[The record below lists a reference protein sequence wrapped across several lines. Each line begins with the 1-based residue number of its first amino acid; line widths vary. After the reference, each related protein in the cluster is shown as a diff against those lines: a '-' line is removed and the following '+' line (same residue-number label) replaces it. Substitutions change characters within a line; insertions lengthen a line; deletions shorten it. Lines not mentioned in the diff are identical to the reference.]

1 MLLYGIIGEKIDGD
15 YFAQELN
22 WLGREYDEITIRINS
37 FGGDF
42 NQGLSIVSEIRAS
55 KAFIITVVEGV
66 AASMAGVIALAGD
79 ERRMNDYARI
89 MLHLAYFVDDKGNK
103 VTSLSK
109 KDQKAIGQ
117 MNGIM
122 TDILARIGKDTDS
135 IKAILEAETWYDAAT
150 SQKEGLV
157 SMVIDTTRK
166 ELAAL
171 EPLKLVARM
180 NEELTFNNLKSMK
193 KLAAKFGLGE
203 DATEEQILGKM
214 QEAETKAANEA
225 VERFL
230 TIGKAL
236 GTITDENQEKAKR
249 LAKAD
254 FDLAAEMYLTPKA
267 EGNPDGDAGEAKGE
281 KGAEKNV
288 TISELLKAI
297 KGEGGKKEVKKF
309 EDLSEEEL
317 ETMREKE
324 PKAYVAL
331 FKARYGYEPELE
343 N

>member
-1 MLLYGIIGEKIDGD
+1 MLLYGAIGEKIDGD

-22 WLGREYDEITIRINS
+22 WLGREYDEIVIRINS
-37 FGGDF
+37 MGGDMH
-42 NQGLSIVSEIRAS
+42 QGLSIVSEMRAS
-55 KAFIITVVEGV
+55 NAFIVTVVEGV

-89 MLHLAYFVDDKGNK
+89 MLHLAYYVDNDGNK
-103 VTSLSK
+103 ITKLSK
-109 KDQKAIGQ
+109 KDHKALDQ
-117 MNGIM
+117 MNGIL
-122 TDILARIGKDTDS
+122 TDILGRIGKDAEA
-135 IKAILEAETWYDAAT
+135 IKTLLDAETWYDAETAQT
-150 SQKEGLV
+150 EGLI
-157 SMVIDTTRK
+157 SKIIDTTRK

-171 EPLKLVARM
+171 EPLKLVAKM

-203 DATEEQILGKM
+203 DATEEQILEKM
-214 QEAETKAANEA
+214 QEAETKAANDA
-225 VERFL
+225 VERLL

-236 GTITDENQEKAKR
+236 GTVTDENREKAKR

-254 FDLAAEMYLTPKA
+254 FDLAAEMFLTPKD
-267 EGNPDGDAGEAKGE
+267 EKAGEKKEEKEDGE
-281 KGAEKNV
+281 KNI
-288 TISELLKAI
+288 TIAELLKAV
-297 KGEGGKKEVKKF
+297 KGESKTEAKKF
-309 EDLSEEEL
+309 EDLSEDEL

-324 PKAYVAL
+324 PKAYAAL